1 MGGIHTF
8 TSTIHSNP
16 GRRDCCCRD
25 VSDWVIGQM
34 DLAVHELKCAHILQV
49 PYCVHEHAV
58 FSRVFSRGPNTCVN
72 TCVQLGGG
80 CVHTVGSECQSVWP
94 TEEARR
100 ARGGIG
106 AVWHDAATSMDIEV
120 HYA

>member
-1 MGGIHTF
+1 MGGVHTF

-25 VSDWVIGQM
+25 VSDWIIGQIY
-34 DLAVHELKCAHILQV
+34 LAVHELKCARILQVLQV

-72 TCVQLGGG
+72 TCVQSGGG
-80 CVHTVGSECQSVWP
+80 CVQTVGSLTLKTKSRNELNL
-94 TEEARR
+94 
-100 ARGGIG
+100 GGNR
-106 AVWHDAATSMDIEV
+106 
-120 HYA
+120 